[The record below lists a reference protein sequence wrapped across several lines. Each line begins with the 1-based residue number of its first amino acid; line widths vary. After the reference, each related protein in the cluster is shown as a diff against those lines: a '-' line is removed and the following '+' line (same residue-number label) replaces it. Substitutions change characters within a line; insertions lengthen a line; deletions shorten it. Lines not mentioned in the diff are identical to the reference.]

1 MTVKIIGL
9 IRLKDPAAFEI
20 YRSQVGATV
29 EKYQGSVVARGTA
42 GKIYRNELPCGE
54 FTAFVELKFPSEAEA
69 DRWVVSAEYKALVP
83 VRAQAMDLT
92 LFRVEESI

>member
-42 GKIYRNELPCGE
+42 GKTYWNELSCGE
-54 FTAFVELKFPSEAEA
+54 FTAFVDLQFPSSIDA
-69 DRWVVSAEYKALVP
+69 DRWAASPEYQALLP
-83 VRAQAMDLT
+83 VRSEAMDLT
-92 LFRVEESI
+92 LFRVEE

>member
-29 EKYQGSVVARGTA
+29 EKYHGIVVARGTA
-42 GKIYRNELPCGE
+42 VKTYWNELQCGE
-54 FTAFVELKFPSEAEA
+54 FTAFVELQFPSAIDA
-69 DRWVVSAEYKALVP
+69 DRWAASPEYQALVP
-83 VRAQAMDLT
+83 VRSQAMDLT
-92 LFRVEESI
+92 LFRVEE

>member
-29 EKYQGSVVARGTA
+29 EKYKGSVVARGTA
-42 GKIYRNELPCGE
+42 GKTYWNELPCGE
-54 FTAFVELKFPSEAEA
+54 FTAFVELQFPSPSDA
-69 DRWVVSAEYKALVP
+69 DRWAASLEYQAIVP
-83 VRAQAMDLT
+83 VRTQGMDLT
-92 LFRVEESI
+92 LFRIE

>member
-9 IRLKDPAAFEI
+9 IHLKDPAAFEI

-29 EKYQGSVVARGTA
+29 ETYQGSVVARGA
-42 GKIYRNELPCGE
+42 VGKTYWNELPCGE
-54 FTAFVELKFPSEAEA
+54 FTAFVELQFPSATDA
-69 DRWVVSAEYKALVP
+69 DRWAASPEYQALVP

-92 LFRVEESI
+92 LFRVEA

>member
-29 EKYQGSVVARGTA
+29 EKYLGTVAARGVS
-42 GKIYRNELPCGE
+42 GKTYWNELPCGE
-54 FTAFVELKFPSEAEA
+54 FSAFVELQFPSAADA
-69 DRWVVSAEYKALVP
+69 DRWAMSAEYQALVP
-83 VRAQAMDLT
+83 VRSRAMDLT
-92 LFRVEESI
+92 LFRVEG

>member
-9 IRLKDPAAFEI
+9 IRLKDPAAFEV

-42 GKIYRNELPCGE
+42 GKTYWNELPCGE
-54 FTAFVELKFPSEAEA
+54 FTTFVELQFPSSSDA
-69 DRWVVSAEYKALVP
+69 DLWAASPEYQALVP
-83 VRAQAMDLT
+83 VRTQAMDLT
-92 LFRVEESI
+92 LFRIE

>member
-29 EKYQGSVVARGTA
+29 EKYQGTVVVRGVA
-42 GKIYRNELPCGE
+42 GKIYWNELPCGD
-54 FTAFVELKFPSEAEA
+54 FTAFVELQFPSATDA
-69 DRWVVSAEYKALVP
+69 DQWAASSEYQALVP
-83 VRAQAMDLT
+83 VRSEAMDLT
-92 LFRVEESI
+92 LFRVEAC

>member
-29 EKYQGSVVARGTA
+29 EKYLGTVAARGVS
-42 GKIYRNELPCGE
+42 GKTYWNELPCGE
-54 FTAFVELKFPSEAEA
+54 FSAFVELQFPSAADA
-69 DRWVVSAEYKALVP
+69 DRWAMSAEYQALLP
-83 VRAQAMDLT
+83 VRSQAMDLS
-92 LFRVEESI
+92 LFRIEE